1 MPYSKSNPPTFAKNM
16 PTGAQKIAIDT
27 ANAILDEGGKEED
40 AIRAAIA
47 NVKKEYKKSGDKWV
61 PKAALAEIELIITK
75 ANVGAD
81 GTPRWAA
88 TTSDTGPDK
97 AGESASMALFQN
109 WIERVEKNTTI
120 DFLPEPRTPFLG
132 VSHYP
137 SMDGYGEAGP
147 TEKMYIDGNRF
158 KAAGSF
164 YNDEEH
170 PIGKALFE
178 AVCAE
183 QSLIKRG
190 EQIDEPMRISAAW
203 WDLQHSH
210 GDFVFTR
217 KNLTDKCPLCQKGEP
232 RHFLD
237 GQLDHWAV
245 TRVPMN
251 PRTDLELEEKSM
263 ANKRTRKED
272 AESIVGPQMAE
283 NLEAHSDAVVGKSDT
298 EEATEAMV
306 IKAEDEALE
315 PDVEKTDEGMMER
328 PFGGAMDLERARAW
342 ISEVDKLN
350 TTMDYWQ
357 MFDVV
362 MMNIL
367 ESDEEDKMG
376 MMKKAI
382 SDFGEMVDTVKA
394 GLSDPVMR
402 SLISNPEQTLTGG
415 NEMSEEKATQE
426 TPAEATQDVPEGD
439 VFDALRREVQGA
451 MTAGDREKAADAI
464 QKSFSAFAGVVRG
477 ELDTKYPPNVEQMV
491 QETVAKSMAPFAEKL
506 DLVLAKMNQAP
517 APAQPVQKSIS
528 MNPAENLGE
537 YKVEKSSIRDLARRS
552 VGLPQ

>member
-1 MPYSKSNPPTFAKNM
+1 MPYSKNNPPTFSKNM
-16 PTGAQKIAIDT
+16 PAGAQRIAIDT
-27 ANAILDEGGKEED
+27 ANAILNEGGNEED
-40 AIRAAIA
+40 AIRAAIS

-81 GTPRWAA
+81 GSLRWAA

-97 AGESASMALFQN
+97 AGETASLALFQN
-109 WIERVEKNTTI
+109 WIERVEGEKPPVG
-120 DFLPEPRTPFLG
+120 FLPEPRIPFLG

-137 SMDGYGEAGP
+137 SLDGYGEAGP

-183 QSLIKRG
+183 QALIKRG
-190 EQIDEPMRISAAW
+190 EQIEEPMRISAAW
-203 WDLQHSH
+203 WDLQHAH

-217 KNLTDKCPLCQKGEP
+217 KSLADVCPLCAKGQP

-263 ANKRTRKED
+263 AAKKTRKED
-272 AESIVGPQMAE
+272 AASILPLEKAE
-283 NLEAHSDAVVGKSDT
+283 ELERRSASVVGKSET
-298 EEATEAMV
+298 EAATEAMV
-306 IKAEDEALE
+306 IKAEDEAA

-328 PFGGAMDLERARAW
+328 PFGGATDLERARQW
-342 ISEVDKLN
+342 IAEQDKLN

-357 MFDVV
+357 MFDMV
-362 MMNIL
+362 MQNIYMA
-367 ESDEEDKMG
+367 EEGDKME

-382 SDFGEMVDTVKA
+382 ADFGEMVSAIKA
-394 GLSDPVMR
+394 GLSDASMV
-402 SLISNPEQTLTGG
+402 SLISKPEPIFTERSD
-415 NEMSEEKATQE
+415 NEMSEEITQTTE
-426 TPAEATQDVPEGD
+426 QPQGD
-439 VFDALRREVQGA
+439 VFDQLREMVTGA
-451 MTAGDREKAADAI
+451 MAAGSREEAQDAI
-464 QKSFSAFAGVVRG
+464 QKSFSNFAGVMRG
-477 ELDTKYPPNVEQMV
+477 QLDAKYPPNVEQIAREAA
-491 QETVAKSMAPFAEKL
+491 QAAIAPLAEKM

-517 APAQPVQKSIS
+517 APAQPVQKSIQYQH
-528 MNPAENLGE
+528 PAEVLTPQPV
-537 YKVEKSSIRDLARRS
+537 KKSIRDLARES
-552 VGLPQ
+552 VGLPA